1 MEIRLTDRTSFI
13 YTTNDPAALKRSRD
27 KHTTKERIIFSLER
41 ARKHANITN
50 DSPRSQAIEGA
61 IHSTSHSPLK
71 SKHRKDKRMR
81 IQELGGAASPFAA
94 WDVLTSEG
102 MALTLGVRSCWQRHH
117 LPYTACLAAPCIH
130 RLSHTG
136 FNLHRVM
143 HIPLVTLAQLQ
154 TVAIRQVSFQ
164 QTSRQR

>member
-1 MEIRLTDRTSFI
+1 MEIRLTDRTSFT
-13 YTTNDPAALKRSRD
+13 YTTNDTAALKRSRGKD
-27 KHTTKERIIFSLER
+27 IMKERIIISLER
-41 ARKHANITN
+41 ARKHPNITN

-61 IHSTSHSPLK
+61 IHSTSHYSFK

-81 IQELGGAASPFAA
+81 IQELGRAASPFAA

-117 LPYTACLAAPCIH
+117 LPYTACLATPCIH
-130 RLSHTG
+130 WLSHTG
-136 FNLHRVM
+136 FNLRRVM
-143 HIPLVTLAQLQ
+143 HIPLVTLAQVH

-164 QTSRQR
+164 QTSRKR